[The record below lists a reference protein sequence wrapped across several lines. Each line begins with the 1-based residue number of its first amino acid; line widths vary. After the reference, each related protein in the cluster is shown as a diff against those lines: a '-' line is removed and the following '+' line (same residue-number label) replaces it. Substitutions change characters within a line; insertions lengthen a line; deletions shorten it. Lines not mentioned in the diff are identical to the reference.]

1 MKLILQRG
9 DSVAESPRSYRLSDD
24 VQGGF
29 DASAAMKR
37 FAQLYQEFD
46 ETTKT
51 SRKVSSLV
59 QYLGDVSPTDAV
71 WAVWF
76 LCGHRPKRT
85 VAVGKLREWCAE
97 VCAIP
102 EWLFSET
109 YDFVGDLAE
118 TIALLLPPPTRVSER
133 TLSEWILTGLLPLT
147 RMKELEKKSA
157 IVGAWNE
164 LAQLERFVFN
174 KLLTGG
180 FRVGLSQKLVS
191 KAIAQF
197 SGVPVDVIAHR
208 LMGDWQP
215 TENFYL
221 SLLSHDTQSSE
232 TSRPYPFC
240 LAHAMTTA
248 ELDVVEDRDA
258 ADLPDPVVQ
267 LTERLGP
274 VQDWM
279 LEWKWDGIRA
289 QIIRRNQ
296 QTFVWSRGE
305 ELLTERFP
313 EVVCDVDQLP
323 DGTVLDGELVG
334 WKNSH
339 VLPFADLQKRIT
351 RKSVGRKLLDDVP
364 VRFLAFDL
372 LEYGGADL
380 RSRPLKE
387 RRERLETLLPTAT
400 DATSASALAI
410 AESLQPDSWADAFA
424 LRQSSRE
431 RRVEG
436 LMLKR
441 MDSEYGVGRVT
452 GLWWKWKIEPYHC
465 DAVLI
470 YAQRGHGRRASKF
483 TDYTFAAWDDEQLV
497 PFAKAYSG
505 LTDAEIREVDK
516 FIRENT
522 LDRFGP
528 VQTVKAQLVFELAF
542 EGLQISNRH
551 KAGIAVRFP
560 RITRWRRDK
569 KIEDADSISSIR
581 SLVQQTVPVAIQS
594 APRAGLRKRKPNP
607 ANPPAQLGGLF
618 AGMDED

>member
-1 MKLILQRG
+1 
-9 DSVAESPRSYRLSDD
+9 
-24 VQGGF
+24 
-29 DASAAMKR
+29 MKR
-37 FAQLYQEFD
+37 FAQLYQELD

-59 QYLGDVSPTDAV
+59 KYLGDVSPQDAV

-97 VCAIP
+97 VCGIP
-102 EWLFSET
+102 EWLFAET

-118 TIALLLPPPTRVSER
+118 TISLLLPPPKYTSSR
-133 TLSEWILTGLLPLT
+133 TLSEWIFEHLLPLT
-147 RMKELEKKSA
+147 GMKEFEKKAA
-157 IVGAWNE
+157 IVGAWSE

-180 FRVGLSQKLVS
+180 FRVGLSQKLVR

-197 SGVPVDVIAHR
+197 SGIPVDVIAHR
-208 LMGDWQP
+208 LMGHWQP
-215 TENFYL
+215 TESFFL
-221 SLLSHDTQSSE
+221 SLLSHDTTSSE
-232 TSRPYPFC
+232 NSRPYPFC
-240 LAHAMTTA
+240 LAHAMTIA
-248 ELDVVEDRDA
+248 ELDSTEDSEA
-258 ADLPDPVVQ
+258 AGRVDPSVA
-267 LTERLGP
+267 LTERLGS
-274 VQDWM
+274 VDDWL

-296 QTFVWSRGE
+296 QTFIWSRGE

-313 EVVCDVDQLP
+313 EIVQDVDELP
-323 DGTVLDGELVG
+323 DGTVLDGEVVG
-334 WKNSH
+334 WKNQQ

-351 RKSVGRKLLDDVP
+351 RKSIGRKLLADVP

-372 LEYGGADL
+372 LELEGKDL
-380 RSRPLKE
+380 RSRPMKE
-387 RRERLETLLPTAT
+387 RRSQLETMLPLAT
-400 DATSASALAI
+400 DSNFDSALAI
-410 AESLQPDSWADAFA
+410 AERLKPDTWADAFA
-424 LRQSSRE
+424 IRQTSRE

-441 MDSEYGVGRVT
+441 ADSEYGVGRVT
-452 GLWWKWKIEPYHC
+452 GLWWKWKIDPYHC

-483 TDYTFAAWDDEQLV
+483 TDYTFAAWEGDQLV

-505 LTDAEIREVDK
+505 LTDAEIREVDR

-522 LDRFGP
+522 LERFGP
-528 VQTVKAQLVFELAF
+528 VQTVKAELVFELAF

-569 KIEDADSISSIR
+569 KIEDADSIGSIR
-581 SLVQQTVPVAIQS
+581 SLVQQNSPAIAAPVLTGS
-594 APRAGLRKRKPNP
+594 TRTRKPKP
-607 ANPPAQLGGLF
+607 AAPPAKLGGLF
-618 AGMDED
+618 EGMDEE